1 MERPTRITRRAGRQG
16 STVRR
21 LALGIAG
28 FWKDPVATTKRWRWT
43 RRYPRPR
50 DFDRMAP
57 DDFDAYLHTIGFD
70 VRIAAAVAES
80 EDLAGP
86 ARSDPELRSGSGV
99 AST

>member
-1 MERPTRITRRAGRQG
+1 MERPTQITRHAGREG
-16 STVRR
+16 STVRSVA
-21 LALGIAG
+21 LAIAT
-28 FWKDPVATTKRWRWT
+28 FWKDPVAATKRWHWA
-43 RRYPRPR
+43 RRHPRPR

-57 DDFDAYLHTIGFD
+57 GDFDAYLHTIGFD
-70 VRIAAAVAES
+70 ARIAAALAES